1 MDTPITIEAYP
12 FLMFEKERGGNDMK
26 ATTIRFK
33 SKAIPVLNYSTKSS
47 HMELLTNKLSE
58 LELDFEF
65 RKKLKMISLI
75 EIIGD
80 VAIFKYHDG
89 TKLYLEVS

>member
-1 MDTPITIEAYP
+1 MQQSSIHYKDKTIA
-12 FLMFEKERGGNDMK
+12 
-26 ATTIRFK
+26 
-33 SKAIPVLNYSTKSS
+33 VLNYTHKAS
-47 HMELLTNKLSE
+47 HLVLLNNKLME
-58 LELDFEF
+58 MELDFEF
-65 RKKLKMISLI
+65 RKKLKIISLI

>member
-1 MDTPITIEAYP
+1 LNHNNLTLEVYA
-12 FLMFEKERGGNDMK
+12 KGRERGTDVQ
-26 ATTIRFK
+26 AISIRFK
-33 SKAIPVLNYSTKSS
+33 NKVIPVMNYSQTSNTTQ
-47 HMELLTNKLSE
+47 LTNKLNE

-65 RKKLKMISLI
+65 RRKLKMISLI
-75 EIIGD
+75 EIIGG

>member
-1 MDTPITIEAYP
+1 MQA
-12 FLMFEKERGGNDMK
+12 LS
-26 ATTIRFK
+26 IRYK
-33 SKAIPVLNYSTKSS
+33 NKAIPVLNYTYKVS
-47 HMELLTNKLSE
+47 HMELLTNKLYE

-65 RKKLKMISLI
+65 RKKLKMISMI

>member
-1 MDTPITIEAYP
+1 
-12 FLMFEKERGGNDMK
+12 MK
-26 ATTIRFK
+26 TLSIRFK
-33 SKAIPVLNYSTKSS
+33 NKAIPVINYNQKVS
-47 HMELLTNKLSE
+47 HMDLLTTKINKLE
-58 LELDFEF
+58 FNFEF
-65 RKKLKMISLI
+65 RRKLKMISFI

>member
-1 MDTPITIEAYP
+1 MQAIS
-12 FLMFEKERGGNDMK
+12 
-26 ATTIRFK
+26 IRFK
-33 SKAIPVLNYSTKSS
+33 NKMIPVINYSRTSNTA
-47 HMELLTNKLSE
+47 LLSNKLNE
-58 LELDFEF
+58 MELDFEF

-75 EIIGD
+75 EIIGE

>member
-1 MDTPITIEAYP
+1 MQSIS
-12 FLMFEKERGGNDMK
+12 
-26 ATTIRFK
+26 IRFK
-33 SKAIPVLNYSTKSS
+33 NKPITVLNYSRKPSNI
-47 HMELLTNKLSE
+47 ELLHNKLKE
-58 LELDFEF
+58 LQLNFEF
-65 RKKLKMISLI
+65 RRKLKMISII

>member
-1 MDTPITIEAYP
+1 MLKKVI
-12 FLMFEKERGGNDMK
+12 RGGTMMQ
-26 ATTIRFK
+26 TMSIRFK
-33 SKAIPVLNYSTKSS
+33 NKVIPVINYSDTSNTTQ
-47 HMELLTNKLSE
+47 LTNKLIEME
-58 LELDFEF
+58 LNFEF

-75 EIIGD
+75 EIIGE

>member
-1 MDTPITIEAYP
+1 
-12 FLMFEKERGGNDMK
+12 MK

-33 SKAIPVLNYSTKSS
+33 NKAIPVLNHSTQSS
-47 HMELLTNKLSE
+47 HMKLLTNKLSE

>member
-1 MDTPITIEAYP
+1 MQAIS
-12 FLMFEKERGGNDMK
+12 
-26 ATTIRFK
+26 IRYK
-33 SKAIPVLNYSTKSS
+33 NKVIPVLNYTHKVS
-47 HMELLTNKLSE
+47 HMEFLSNKLKE
-58 LELDFEF
+58 NEMNFEF
-65 RKKLKMISLI
+65 RKKLKMISII

>member
-1 MDTPITIEAYP
+1 MQAV
-12 FLMFEKERGGNDMK
+12 
-26 ATTIRFK
+26 TIRFK
-33 SKAIPVLNYSTKSS
+33 SKSIPVLNYTHKVSQ
-47 HMELLTNKLSE
+47 MELLTNKLKE
-58 LELDFEF
+58 LELNFEF
-65 RKKLKMISLI
+65 RKKLRMISLI

>member
-1 MDTPITIEAYP
+1 MHSLSIKFINKT
-12 FLMFEKERGGNDMK
+12 
-26 ATTIRFK
+26 
-33 SKAIPVLNYSTKSS
+33 IPVVNYTHKHSQI
-47 HMELLTNKLSE
+47 ELLRQKLKE
-58 LELDFEF
+58 LELHFEF

-80 VAIFKYHDG
+80 VAIFKYNDG

>member
-1 MDTPITIEAYP
+1 MQTIAI
-12 FLMFEKERGGNDMK
+12 K
-26 ATTIRFK
+26 FK
-33 SKAIPVLNYSTKSS
+33 NKTIPVLNYTQKRSQ
-47 HMELLTNKLSE
+47 MELLSNKLVE
-58 LELDFEF
+58 LELNFEF

-80 VAIFKYHDG
+80 VAIFKYNDG

>member
-1 MDTPITIEAYP
+1 MEKLAIRYKNKPITVI
-12 FLMFEKERGGNDMK
+12 
-26 ATTIRFK
+26 
-33 SKAIPVLNYSTKSS
+33 NYTHKQSQL
-47 HMELLTNKLSE
+47 ELLILKLKE
-58 LELDFEF
+58 MELDFEF
-65 RKKLKMISLI
+65 RKKLKMISII

>member
-1 MDTPITIEAYP
+1 M
-12 FLMFEKERGGNDMK
+12 
-26 ATTIRFK
+26 
-33 SKAIPVLNYSTKSS
+33 IPVINYSNTSNTAP
-47 HMELLTNKLSE
+47 LTNKLMEME
-58 LELDFEF
+58 LNFEF
-65 RKKLKMISLI
+65 RRKLKMISLI

>member
-1 MDTPITIEAYP
+1 MNLLEEGGSNMNPIS
-12 FLMFEKERGGNDMK
+12 
-26 ATTIRFK
+26 IRFK
-33 SKAIPVLNYSTKSS
+33 NKSIPVMNYTNKVSC
-47 HMELLTNKLSE
+47 MELLSNKLKE
-58 LELDFEF
+58 LELNFEF

>member
-1 MDTPITIEAYP
+1 MQALSIHYKNKTI
-12 FLMFEKERGGNDMK
+12 
-26 ATTIRFK
+26 
-33 SKAIPVLNYSTKSS
+33 SVLNYTHKAS
-47 HMELLTNKLSE
+47 HIELLSNKLKE
-58 LELDFEF
+58 MELDFEF
-65 RKKLKMISLI
+65 RKKLKIISLI

>member
-1 MDTPITIEAYP
+1 MQPLTIL
-12 FLMFEKERGGNDMK
+12 FKNK
-26 ATTIRFK
+26 TIQ
-33 SKAIPVLNYSTKSS
+33 VLNYTHKSS
-47 HMELLTNKLSE
+47 HLELLKDKLKE

>member
-1 MDTPITIEAYP
+1 MHAISIKFINKT
-12 FLMFEKERGGNDMK
+12 
-26 ATTIRFK
+26 
-33 SKAIPVLNYSTKSS
+33 IPVHNYTHKNSQ
-47 HMELLTNKLSE
+47 MDLLSKKLKE
-58 LELDFEF
+58 LELHFEF

-80 VAIFKYHDG
+80 VAIFKYNDG

>member
-1 MDTPITIEAYP
+1 MQAITI
-12 FLMFEKERGGNDMK
+12 K
-26 ATTIRFK
+26 FK
-33 SKAIPVLNYSTKSS
+33 NKAIPVLNYTQKKSQMGQLS
-47 HMELLTNKLSE
+47 SKLKE
-58 LELDFEF
+58 LELNFEF

-80 VAIFKYHDG
+80 VAIFKYNDG

>member
-1 MDTPITIEAYP
+1 MRPIS
-12 FLMFEKERGGNDMK
+12 
-26 ATTIRFK
+26 IRFK
-33 SKAIPVLNYSTKSS
+33 NKSIPVMNYTHKISC
-47 HMELLTNKLSE
+47 MELLSSKLKEFE
-58 LELDFEF
+58 LNLEF
-65 RKKLKMISLI
+65 RRKLKIISII

>member
-1 MDTPITIEAYP
+1 MQMITI
-12 FLMFEKERGGNDMK
+12 
-26 ATTIRFK
+26 TFK
-33 SKAIPVLNYSTKSS
+33 NKIIPVLNYSQKSS
-47 HMELLTNKLSE
+47 HLQALHQKLRE
-58 LELDFEF
+58 LELNFEF
-65 RKKLKMISLI
+65 RKKLKMITLI

>member
-1 MDTPITIEAYP
+1 MLTKAR
-12 FLMFEKERGGNDMK
+12 ERGSMMQ
-26 ATTIRFK
+26 AMSIHFK
-33 SKAIPVLNYSTKSS
+33 NKAIPVINYSQTSNTVQ
-47 HMELLTNKLSE
+47 LTNKLNE

-75 EIIGD
+75 EIIGE

>member
-1 MDTPITIEAYP
+1 MQAISIK
-12 FLMFEKERGGNDMK
+12 FL
-26 ATTIRFK
+26 
-33 SKAIPVLNYSTKSS
+33 SKTIPVLNYTHKNSQ
-47 HMELLTNKLSE
+47 MDLLSKKLKE
-58 LELDFEF
+58 LELHFEF

-80 VAIFKYHDG
+80 VAIFKYNDG

>member
-1 MDTPITIEAYP
+1 LQTMS
-12 FLMFEKERGGNDMK
+12 
-26 ATTIRFK
+26 IRFK
-33 SKAIPVLNYSTKSS
+33 NKLIPVVYYSHTSNTVQLS
-47 HMELLTNKLSE
+47 NKLNE

-65 RKKLKMISLI
+65 RRKLKMISLI
-75 EIIGD
+75 EIIGG